1 MVSLTFKGLATRY
14 FILKKIDSE
23 HLATYSLATEI
34 TISLPAK
41 YLMCDFFNAYEPVY
55 INMSL
60 KLYSFEIKVNP
71 IIHSIEV
78 EELSNS
84 ESIIQLQKNSQ
95 RHKGSSL

>member
-41 YLMCDFFNAYEPVY
+41 YLMCDFF
-55 INMSL
+55 
-60 KLYSFEIKVNP
+60 
-71 IIHSIEV
+71 
-78 EELSNS
+78 
-84 ESIIQLQKNSQ
+84 
-95 RHKGSSL
+95 

>member
-1 MVSLTFKGLATRY
+1 
-14 FILKKIDSE
+14 
-23 HLATYSLATEI
+23 
-34 TISLPAK
+34 
-41 YLMCDFFNAYEPVY
+41 
-55 INMSL
+55 MSL

-71 IIHSIEV
+71 IIYSIEV